1 MATIAATREVSDG
14 TEMLTV
20 TRENPPEPAWA
31 AFLAGH
37 GPGDVITAT
46 VTQTLPFGALVRS
59 GGVPGLRTDVTG
71 PDRRSATASTR
82 PSVSWTP
89 GNTGLASTAEPPR
102 GPT

>member
-1 MATIAATREVSDG
+1 MATIAGTREVSDE
-14 TEMLTV
+14 TEMITV

-71 PDRRSATASTR
+71 PAVGDRVHAPISVLDTR
-82 PSVSWTP
+82 KHRFSLN
-89 GNTGLASTAEPPR
+89 G
-102 GPT
+102 